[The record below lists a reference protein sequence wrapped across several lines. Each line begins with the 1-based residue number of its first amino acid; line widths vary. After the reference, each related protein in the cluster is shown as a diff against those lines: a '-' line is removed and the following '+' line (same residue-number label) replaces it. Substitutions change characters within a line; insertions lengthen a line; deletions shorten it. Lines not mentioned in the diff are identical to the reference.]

1 VFDGGDGGETTEAV
15 VAVIEFLR
23 GLRSWRRA
31 GLALI
36 AGIAAA
42 LSMPPLD
49 LWPLLFV
56 TFPAVLFML
65 EGIERKLRL
74 QSFFLGWCFGF
85 GYFIV
90 TLHWIGFAFFVDA
103 EAYLWMMPFAVG
115 GLAAAMAVYWGLAS
129 LCVALSGRKGLPA
142 ALVFAVAL
150 VTFEYLRGILFTGFP
165 WAAPGLASDGMGA
178 VAQTAS
184 LWGMPTLTLLVVL
197 WAVTWRFVL
206 DVHSTRLHRVIALLI
221 IATLP
226 LCWAWG
232 SYRLQHGAVANADGV
247 TIRIVQPNIS
257 QDIKW
262 RDENVQAIFAQ
273 LLEMSARAAP
283 EGTPTHII
291 WPETAVSFLIDESAV
306 AKVELAKL
314 LGGTKTLVTG
324 TLRRDINTSGDDKE
338 NKVYN
343 SILTFDGSGNVV
355 ARYDKWRLV
364 PGGEFLPFEWLLE
377 PLGFRKVVKVPGS
390 FAAGPG
396 PVSLAIPGAPHAGF
410 GVCYEAIFPDHFV
423 DPQKRPGWLI
433 NVTNDGWFG
442 NSTGP
447 YQHLA
452 QARLRTIEQGLP
464 MVRAANTGISAV
476 IDPYGRIIS
485 SLPLSESGILDTGLP
500 QSLPPTFFADYGEL
514 IFFSAL
520 LLLLVLSFILQ
531 GYKPGYV

>member
-1 VFDGGDGGETTEAV
+1 MNR
-15 VAVIEFLR
+15 VIEFLR
-23 GLRSWRRA
+23 EIQGWQRA

-49 LWPLLFV
+49 FWPLLFV
-56 TFPAVLFML
+56 AFPTVLFML
-65 EGIERKLRL
+65 EGIERKLPL

-115 GLAAAMAVYWGLAS
+115 GLAAAMAVYWGLAC
-129 LCVALSGRKGLPA
+129 LCVTLSRRKGLPA
-142 ALVFAVAL
+142 ALVFAVSLAA
-150 VTFEYLRGILFTGFP
+150 FEWLRGVLFTGFP

-184 LWGMPTLTLLVVL
+184 LWGMPALTLLIVL

-206 DVHSTRLHRVIALLI
+206 GVHSTRLHRVTAILI
-221 IATLP
+221 IATFP

-232 SYRLQHGAVANADGV
+232 SYRLQQGVVANVDGV
-247 TIRIVQPNIS
+247 NIRIVQPNIS

-262 RDENVQAIFAQ
+262 RDENVRAIFDQ

-283 EGTPTHII
+283 DGKPATHII
-291 WPETAVSFLIDESAV
+291 WPETAVSFLIDESVGAR
-306 AKVELAKL
+306 AELAQL
-314 LGGTKTLVTG
+314 LGGSKTLMTG
-324 TLRRDINTSGDDKE
+324 ALRRDVNTTGDGEAD
-338 NKVYN
+338 KVYN
-343 SILTFDGSGNVV
+343 SVLTFNGSGAVV

-377 PLGFRKVVKVPGS
+377 PLGFRKVVTVPGS

-396 PVSLAIPGAPHAGF
+396 PVSLAIPGAPDAGF
-410 GVCYEAIFPDHFV
+410 GICYEAIFPDYFV
-423 DPQKRPGWLI
+423 DPQKRPGWLV

-464 MVRAANTGISAV
+464 MVRAANTGVSAV
-476 IDPYGRIIS
+476 IDPYGRILS
-485 SLPLSESGILDTGLP
+485 SLPLSAEGVIDAGLP

-520 LLLLVLSFILQ
+520 SLLFALSFIL
-531 GYKPGYV
+531 

>member
-1 VFDGGDGGETTEAV
+1 MIR
-15 VAVIEFLR
+15 VIEFLR
-23 GLRSWRRA
+23 AARGWRRA
-31 GLALI
+31 GLALS
-36 AGIAAA
+36 AGMIAA

-49 LWPLLFV
+49 LWPLLFIAIPV
-56 TFPAVLFML
+56 VLFML
-65 EGIERKLRL
+65 EGMEREKRL
-74 QSFFLGWCFGF
+74 PSFFLGWCFGF

-90 TLHWIGFAFFVDA
+90 ALHWIGFAFLVDA

-115 GLAAAMAVYWGLAS
+115 GLAAGMAVYWGLATF
-129 LCVALSGRKGLPA
+129 CVALSRREGLPV
-142 ALVFAVAL
+142 ALVFAVSLAA
-150 VTFEYLRGILFTGFP
+150 FEYLRGVLFTGFP

-184 LWGMPTLTLLVVL
+184 LWGMPALTLLIVL
-197 WAVTWRFVL
+197 WAATWPFMWKGPRP
-206 DVHSTRLHRVIALLI
+206 HRAAALLI

-232 SYRLQHGAVANADGV
+232 SYRLSQGAVANVDGV
-247 TIRIVQPNIS
+247 RIRIVQPNIS
-257 QDIKW
+257 QDSKW
-262 RDENVQAIFAQ
+262 RDENARAIFYQ

-283 EGTPTHII
+283 DGASPTHII
-291 WPETAVSFLIDESAV
+291 WPETAVTFLIDESEA
-306 AKVELAKL
+306 AKVELAEL

-324 TLRRDINTSGDDKE
+324 ALRRDINRSGDGEDDK
-338 NKVYN
+338 VFN

-364 PGGEFLPFEWLLE
+364 PGGEFLPFEWALE
-377 PLGFRKVVKVPGS
+377 PLGFRKVVTVPGS

-396 PVSLAIPGAPHAGF
+396 PVSLAVPGAPEAGF
-410 GVCYEAIFPDHFV
+410 GVCYEAIFPDQFI

-452 QARLRTIEQGLP
+452 QARLRGIEQGLP

-476 IDPYGRIIS
+476 IDPYGRTLS
-485 SLPLSESGILDTGLP
+485 SLPLNGEGIMDAGLP
-500 QSLPPTFFADYGEL
+500 QSLPPTLFADYGEL
-514 IFFSAL
+514 IFFTAL
-520 LLLLVLSFILQ
+520 LLLLALSFIL
-531 GYKPGYV
+531 